1 MGASCELMLS
11 IMYLGLLGG
20 DEPGSRLSQDGLS
33 PPCGRVRAS
42 KHASR
47 GPFNL
52 FERRY
57 GLAEIVE
64 RGVGV
69 AVERPCIIPLH
80 PERDLVSLAE
90 NASRHGY
97 LLAQQCLGV
106 FEAP

>member
-1 MGASCELMLS
+1 MKARTSCEFMLS

-20 DEPGSRLSQDGLS
+20 AERGSRGSQILLN
-33 PPCGRVRAS
+33 PCYGRMRGS

-69 AVERPCIIPLH
+69 
-80 PERDLVSLAE
+80 
-90 NASRHGY
+90 
-97 LLAQQCLGV
+97 
-106 FEAP
+106 